1 VGNFSDILK
10 ELFMVFCLLFL
21 AGIFVSVYS
30 RIIIFNWFKAKLF
43 FDHGKK
49 KLDEEDKK
57 NE

>member
-1 VGNFSDILK
+1 
-10 ELFMVFCLLFL
+10 MVFCLLFL